1 MITLGSNQNKKLNK
15 VDALIVVVLIVIAGV
30 VLTKAGFIDIPG
42 IEEPEPTEP
51 EEPEPTPPIPT
62 PPTSIASEYA
72 GFLRAVSPEDE
83 GSHYNKLLIGREWW
97 YYGAILNGED
107 SELKDWT
114 VSISFNHMA
123 AGDLIGTLKPDV
135 LVLTLNGPNGE
146 EYGGIINK
154 ERGLGII
161 SQPTLQAKTPGVSI
175 KYEKSWAE
183 GLMPE
188 WHVHAEDDDIDK
200 NHDIIVDLHYFTSS
214 DPLWTIG
221 ERALQKSE
229 SLIASYMFF
238 GCEVTGTIEIDGRIY
253 VVEGTGHHEHSWSPG
268 VVSRGL
274 ISGWDWCHI
283 SFDNGW
289 NLYFT
294 NYYPTP
300 QYISTKISKSNP
312 LATLVLTTDKGITF
326 TVLEEIEFQITKS
339 DERIFPFVTMPA
351 EFSLNAKPNILQPFL
366 TPYKIELE
374 LGIVAENT
382 CEKVWKVPTY
392 MGMKVGMSSVDG
404 TISWTDTKEGNQ
416 EVELIG
422 IGTIWSMRALL

>member
-1 MITLGSNQNKKLNK
+1 MITLGSNRSNKLTKI
-15 VDALIVVVLIVIAGV
+15 DAIIVVVLIIIAGV
-30 VLTKAGFIDIPG
+30 VLTKAGYIKLPG
-42 IEEPEPTEP
+42 VEEPEPIEP

-83 GSHYNKLLIGREWW
+83 GCHYDQLLISREWW
-97 YYGAILNGED
+97 HFDAILNEED
-107 SELKDWT
+107 SELQDWT
-114 VSISFNHMA
+114 VTISFNHMA

-146 EYGGIINK
+146 EYGGLINK

-161 SQPTLQAKTPGVSI
+161 SKPTLQAKTPGVSL

-188 WHVHAEDDDIDK
+188 WQVHAEDENIDK
-200 NHDIIVDLHYFTSS
+200 NHDIIVDLHYFSPS

-221 ERALQKSE
+221 ERTFQKSE
-229 SLIASYMFF
+229 SLIASYVFL

-253 VVEGTGHHEHSWSPG
+253 VVSGIGHYEHSWSPG
-268 VVSRGL
+268 IVSRGL
-274 ISGWDWCHI
+274 IGGWDWCYMA
-283 SFDNGW
+283 FDNGW
-289 NLYFT
+289 DLYFT

-300 QYISTKISKSNP
+300 QYFSTKISQSNP
-312 LATLVLTTDKGITF
+312 IATLILTTDKGITF
-326 TVLEEIEFQITKS
+326 TSIDDIEFQITKS
-339 DERIFPFVTMPA
+339 DERIFPFVKMPA
-351 EFSLNAKPNILQPFL
+351 EFNLNAKPSILQPFL
-366 TPYKIELE
+366 TPFKIELE
-374 LGIVAENT
+374 LSIIAENT

-392 MGMKVGMSSVDG
+392 MGMKVGMSSIEG
-404 TISWTDTKEGNQ
+404 KISWTERKGGNQ

-422 IGTIWSMRALL
+422 TGTIWSMRALI